1 MQDRSSFTISEFC
14 ARNGFSR
21 GFYYKMKR
29 AGIGPRE
36 MIINDLIRIPVE
48 AEADWKRERQA
59 ASGKQ
64 PAAENA
70 AA

>member
-1 MQDRSSFTISEFC
+1 MNERSSFTISEFC
-14 ARNGFSR
+14 DRNGFSR
-21 GFYYKMKR
+21 GFFYKMKK

-36 MIINDLIRIPVE
+36 LIIGDLIRITVE

-59 ASGKQ
+59 ATAQ
-64 PAAENA
+64 TA

>member
-1 MQDRSSFTISEFC
+1 MNDRSAFTISEFC

-21 GFYYKMKR
+21 GFYYKMKK

-36 MIINDLIRIPVE
+36 LVINDLIRITVE
-48 AEADWKRERQA
+48 AELAWKAERQTA
-59 ASGKQ
+59 TGQ
-64 PAAENA
+64 TA